1 MAKIYRRSNMVSG
14 VTPKKKDKIA
24 RKRNVIMNFRVSEQE
39 KVLINQRIALSG
51 LSKSDYFINSCI
63 NNKIMVSGNVKT
75 FNVIKDA
82 MMTIDRHLCQL
93 SKTEELDEEVL
104 QQLRMVLEILDGMYG
119 EEVEMDGD

>member
-1 MAKIYRRSNMVSG
+1 MAKIYRRSNLVSG
-14 VTPKKKDKIA
+14 VTPKKKDKKA

>member
-1 MAKIYRRSNMVSG
+1 MAKIYRRSNLVSG
-14 VTPKKKDKIA
+14 VTPKKKDKKA

-39 KVLINQRIALSG
+39 KVLINHRIALSG